1 MTPPFPTTLAELA
14 PWRVYADQLLERG
27 ERLGSYLS
35 SELSLGDAPSKDQLT
50 SLHKQALRVC
60 RVAKTFEATWLLGH
74 VRTLTVIARPQ
85 GLLLSRAPPEVS
97 DDALLGLRDLFRKA
111 SAGHLQELTVTV
123 SNGSIGSTW
132 NGAMSH
138 LPSTCATLRMDAVRL
153 TSFGAAKVLEG
164 IPPWVETLR
173 LARNVSAEPWKLIDD
188 RFSWV
193 DLREYTLS
201 RQSAGELL
209 RLLERNL
216 RLKVRLGSVTD
227 GALLRDLGE
236 RAELGTAD
244 DARLVNERTGGVML
258 LERAT
263 LNSLQRRY
271 GVVTVFAQLGR
282 LLPEAFGVRAFQGQL
297 DASAWLGSAIVR
309 RADGTWSIRAEKD
322 GPRIALESGPLDETP
337 VPLAHGSRV
346 FFDDQPWRFERPR
359 CDS

>member
-1 MTPPFPTTLAELA
+1 VTPPFPTTLAELA

-35 SELSLGDAPSKDQLT
+35 AELSLGDAPSEDQLT

-60 RVAKTFEATWLLGH
+60 RVPKLFEATWLLGH
-74 VRTLTVIARPQ
+74 VRTLTVIAPPQ
-85 GLLLSRAPPEVS
+85 LRE
-97 DDALLGLRDLFRKA
+97 DDALRGLRDFFQTPKPLR
-111 SAGHLQELTVTV
+111 LEELTISV
-123 SNGSIGSTW
+123 SFFSIGSRWTD
-132 NGAMSH
+132 AMSL
-138 LPSTCATLRMDAVRL
+138 LPATCKTLRVDAAGL
-153 TSFGAAKVLEG
+153 TSWVVSKLLEG
-164 IPPWVETLR
+164 IPPGVETLR

-201 RQSAGELL
+201 RQSAVELL
-209 RLLERNL
+209 RLLEHHP

-227 GALLRDLGE
+227 GALLRELGE

-297 DASAWLGSAIVR
+297 GASAWLGSAIVR
-309 RADGTWSIRAEKD
+309 RGDGTWSIRAEKD
-322 GPRIALESGPLDETP
+322 GPRIALESGPPNETP